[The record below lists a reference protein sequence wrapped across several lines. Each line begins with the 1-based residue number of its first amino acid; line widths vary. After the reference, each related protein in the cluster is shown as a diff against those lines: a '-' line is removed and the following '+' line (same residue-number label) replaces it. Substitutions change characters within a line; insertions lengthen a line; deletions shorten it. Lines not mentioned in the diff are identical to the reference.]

1 MQCDTP
7 RIKRW
12 EKPNLVRNVVEKTFE
27 DNWKKGMIK
36 WANNQVLTPS
46 LTHDFKHIWCELE
59 GRSERKLV
67 KEWLCNLFK
76 IFSLRRST
84 PLRAN
89 CSKREHML

>member
-46 LTHDFKHIWCELE
+46 LTHDFKHI
-59 GRSERKLV
+59 
-67 KEWLCNLFK
+67 
-76 IFSLRRST
+76 
-84 PLRAN
+84 
-89 CSKREHML
+89 